1 MEKKPRDIIILHMC
15 TINESYH
22 VWFLRYGVPT
32 DKIFCHFGQFIVF
45 LPSKN
50 LKNQNFEK
58 MEKLPGDI
66 IILHRYNINDNHMMY
81 GS

>member
-1 MEKKPRDIIILHMC
+1 M
-15 TINESYH
+15 
-22 VWFLRYGVPT
+22 VPEIQSAT

-66 IILHRYNINDNHMMY
+66 IIIHRCNINDNHMMH